1 MQYFVYILKCS
12 DGSFYTG
19 LSNNLKRRLK
29 EHEEGK
35 SVNTKNL
42 RPIELVFYS
51 CFKARHLAAEFEQ
64 YLKTHSGIAFRNKH
78 LVSTTKR
85 SAEV

>member
-1 MQYFVYILKCS
+1 MQYFVYILKCC
-12 DGSFYTG
+12 DESFYTG

-42 RPIELVFYS
+42 RPAKLVFYC
-51 CFKARHLAAEFEQ
+51 CFKDQYLAAEFEQ
-64 YLKTHSGIAFRNKH
+64 YLKSHSGIAFRNKH

-85 SAEV
+85 SART